1 MKPERR
7 SGNAKVYSELQS
19 QFKLTCRLT
28 GGEPSTVPFSWETK
42 FSEFCIDSEFWNR
55 ILDRLSMLSDIDTA
69 NTVLEFRI
77 EVQISSTEWSRSSS
91 AEWSQSSWQPVQQQI
106 GQV

>member
-1 MKPERR
+1 M
-7 SGNAKVYSELQS
+7 GNWDS
-19 QFKLTCRLT
+19 F
-28 GGEPSTVPFSWETK
+28 F
-42 FSEFCIDSEFWNR
+42 DSEFWNR
-55 ILDRLSMLSDIDTA
+55 ILDRLSMFSDIDTA

>member
-28 GGEPSTVPFSWETK
+28 GGEPSTVPFSWETGTV
-42 FSEFCIDSEFWNR
+42 FFDSEFWNR